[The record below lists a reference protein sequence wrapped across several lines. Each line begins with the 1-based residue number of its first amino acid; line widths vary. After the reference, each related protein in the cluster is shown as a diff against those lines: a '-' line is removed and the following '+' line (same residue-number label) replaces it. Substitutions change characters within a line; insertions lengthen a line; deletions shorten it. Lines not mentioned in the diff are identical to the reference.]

1 MSATADAPTEKFARV
16 LSDPAATKRWL
27 PAFSIG
33 HLGSESILFPPEH
46 LRDWYQLIDD
56 AVHRPNTPK
65 NLALL
70 GPRNYGKT
78 VSTIEVVP
86 AWLAVNFP
94 SIRMAIVSH
103 KKKHA
108 DKRAKTAVAAIEG
121 ACDQYGVP
129 IYDSSKT
136 TIQLEAGRTNIE
148 PTLEPLSI
156 RTADT
161 GSHFDVI
168 IFDDI
173 ATLTNQTTAL
183 RDTISE
189 NFEEFYDNV
198 SAKAGATCLPHKS
211 LNIVIGTRKT
221 PEDVYREHILSTN
234 NPEWDGHIAR
244 GVSQPG
250 WAARVWRATPDW
262 HVIENE
268 EFVVHGT
275 DGEIYPSLRDLPADV
290 DVIDDGI
297 RPATDTQ
304 FRTLW
309 PEFESEETL
318 LTKVVSKAGDAGL
331 WRAENQQNP
340 EAAMGRVLELDW
352 LRFVDPIPR
361 EDWDQYEWYAGL
373 DFANPDNLAAEQRGE
388 SDYWALAVYA
398 YDRDLEQGYAVDV
411 WRDRGYM
418 WKEAATDFVA
428 VHLSD
433 YPVGELLVESNFDG
447 QEIADVISDSATYD
461 DADVAEPNF
470 VVTKTNSE
478 GEKEQRLHRLAN
490 RFQQGKVKVASEQNE
505 RWETF
510 IREEWLPFPDAA
522 HDDRFDALEIASR
535 GPENT
540 VEHVDSDEFEHLDW

>member
-1 MSATADAPTEKFARV
+1 MSTTEPQNQITQLVEQNPTAHPLSFSIQH
-16 LSDPAATKRWL
+16 LSDEGGILAP
-27 PAFSIG
+27 PD
-33 HLGSESILFPPEH
+33 HLQ
-46 LRDWYQLIDD
+46 DWYQHVYE
-56 AVHRPNTPK
+56 AVYKPHTPK

-70 GPRNYGKT
+70 APRNYAKT
-78 VSTIEVVP
+78 VSTIDVVP
-86 AWLAVNFP
+86 SWLAVNFP
-94 SIRMAIVSH
+94 EIRMAIVSH

-108 DKRAKTAVAAIEG
+108 DKRAKTAVASIEE
-121 ACDQYGVP
+121 ACERYGVP

-136 TIQLEAGRTNIE
+136 TIQLEAGRKNIE

-168 IFDDI
+168 IYDDI

-183 RDTISE
+183 RDTVSE

-221 PEDVYREHILSTN
+221 PEDVYREHVLSTN
-234 NPEWDGHIAR
+234 NPEWDGSIAR
-244 GVSQPG
+244 GASQPS
-250 WAARVWRATPDW
+250 WAARVWRATQDW
-262 HVIENE
+262 HVVENE
-268 EFVVHGT
+268 EYVVHGT
-275 DGEIYPSLRDLPADV
+275 NGEIYDSLRDLPADV

-297 RPATDTQ
+297 RPAEGTE

-309 PEFESEETL
+309 PEFERPETL
-318 LTKVVSKAGDAGL
+318 LTKVVSKEGGAGL

-340 EAAMGRVLELDW
+340 EAAIGRVLELDW

-361 EDWDQYEWYAGL
+361 DDWDTLEWYAGL
-373 DFANPDNLAAEQRGE
+373 DFANPNNIAAEQRGE
-388 SDYWALAVYA
+388 TDYWALAVYA
-398 YDRDLEQGYAVDV
+398 YDRDNDQEYAIDL

-418 WKEAATDFVA
+418 WEEAAEDFVA

-447 QEIADVISDSATYD
+447 KEIADVI
-461 DADVAEPNF
+461 ADNVD
-470 VVTKTNSE
+470 VSVTPSNSE

-490 RFQQGKVKVASEQNE
+490 RFQQGKVKIASEENE
-505 RWETF
+505 RWESFT
-510 IREEWLPFPDAA
+510 REEWLPFPDAA

-535 GPENT
+535 GPDGTLEN
-540 VEHVDSDEFEHLDW
+540 VGSDDFEHLDW

>member
-1 MSATADAPTEKFARV
+1 MSAEADAPSDKFAKV
-16 LSDPAATKRWL
+16 LSNPAATKRWL
-27 PAFSIG
+27 PAFSIE
-33 HLGSESILFPPEH
+33 HLGTEGILFPPEH

-56 AVHRPNTPK
+56 SVFKPHTPK
-65 NLALL
+65 NIALL

-108 DKRAKTAVAAIEG
+108 DKRAKTAVASIEE
-121 ACDQYGVP
+121 ACERYGVP

-136 TIQLEAGRTNIE
+136 TIQLDAGRTNIE

-156 RTADT
+156 RTSDT
-161 GSHFDVI
+161 GSHYDVI
-168 IFDDI
+168 IYDDI

-183 RDTISE
+183 RSQISE
-189 NFEEFYDNV
+189 NFEEYYDNV
-198 SAKAGATCLPHKS
+198 AAKRGATCLPHKS

-221 PEDVYREHILSTN
+221 PDDVYREHVLSTN
-234 NPEWDGHIAR
+234 TPEWDDFIAR

-250 WAARVWRATPDW
+250 WAARVWRATSDF

-268 EFVVHGT
+268 EYEVHAT
-275 DGEIYPSLRDLPADV
+275 DGEVYDSLRDLPTDV

-297 RPATDTQ
+297 RPANG

-309 PEFESEETL
+309 PEFERPETL
-318 LTKVVSKAGDAGL
+318 LTKVVSKAGDTGL
-331 WRAENQQNP
+331 WQAENQQNP
-340 EAAMGRVLELDW
+340 EAAVGRVLSLDW

-361 EDWDQYEWYAGL
+361 DDWDALEWYAGL
-373 DFANPDNLAAEQRGE
+373 DFANPNNLAAAQRGE

-398 YDRDLEQGYAVDV
+398 YDRDLDQEYAIDL

-418 WKEAATDFVA
+418 WEEAAEEFVG

-433 YPVGELLVESNFDG
+433 YPVGELLVESNFEGD
-447 QEIADVISDSATYD
+447 EIADVMANVL
-461 DADVAEPNF
+461 DVT
-470 VVTKTNSE
+470 VTKSPSE

-490 RFQQGKVKVASEQNE
+490 RFQQGKVKVASEENE
-505 RWETF
+505 RWESF
-510 IREEWLPFPDAA
+510 IRDEWLPFPDAA

-535 GPENT
+535 GPNQS
-540 VEHVDSDEFEHLDW
+540 VEHVSSDDFEHLDW